1 MAKSD
6 QKETRQAARNTSAQA
21 QAELAPVVQGAS
33 DQRDVA
39 KQRQGET
46 YQTASEGFKNFATTG
61 GFTPEEE
68 NRYINQATSG
78 VTNTGEVL
86 QNQARLNRSKT
97 GGGGTGGEVS
107 NIARRMMQSQAD
119 AGNQAKVSLNTMKN
133 QNKLAG
139 LAGSTSLYNTN
150 TGEVSYMG
158 HQILQGL
165 GLKYQTEAQANQILQ
180 SLASTPGIMDNI
192 MKVGGMVAGGLTGGM
207 STLAMKGI
215 GSLSKGG
222 WGTNGYQT
230 S

>member
-6 QKETRQAARNTSAQA
+6 QKETRQAARDTSAQA
-21 QAELAPVVQGAS
+21 QQELAPVVQGS
-33 DQRDVA
+33 TDQQNIA

-46 YQTASEGFKNFATTG
+46 YTTANEGFKNFATTG

-107 NIARRMMQSQAD
+107 NIARRMMQSQSD
-119 AGNQAKVSLNTMKN
+119 ASNQAKVGLNMMKN

-139 LAGSTSLYNTN
+139 LAGETSLYNTN
-150 TGEVSYMG
+150 TGEISDMG

-165 GLKYQTEAQANQILQ
+165 GLKYSTQAQANQILAAL
-180 SLASTPGIMDNI
+180 SNTPGILDNI
-192 MKVGGMVAGGLTGGM
+192 QRIGGMVSGGLGAFAG
-207 STLAMKGI
+207 LRR
-215 GSLSKGG
+215 
-222 WGTNGYQT
+222 
-230 S
+230 

>member
-6 QKETRQAARNTSAQA
+6 QKEARQAARNTSAEA
-21 QAELAPVVQGAS
+21 QRDLAPVVQGAS
-33 DQRDVA
+33 DQRA
-39 KQRQGET
+39 LAQQRQGET
-46 YQTASEGFKNFATTG
+46 YQTANEGFKNFATTG

-119 AGNQAKVSLNTMKN
+119 ASNQAKVSLNTMKN
-133 QNKLAG
+133 ENRFRG
-139 LAGSTSLYNTN
+139 LAGETSLYNTN
-150 TGEVSYMG
+150 TGEVSDMG

-165 GLKYQTEAQANQILQ
+165 GLKYQTENQANQILQ
-180 SLASTPGIMDNI
+180 SLANTPGLLDNI
-192 MKVGGMVAGGLTGGM
+192 MKVGGMVAGGLTGGLGG
-207 STLAMKGI
+207 LAMGAMRRAAP
-215 GSLSKGG
+215 LPYDA
-222 WGTNGYQT
+222 T
-230 S
+230 